1 MQATEERSAMARKI
15 KAKRILQLRDGG
27 LSRTAIARSTGMSK
41 QSVCDVFGV
50 AEEQDITYDA
60 IRDMPDDEV
69 YRPLFPDRN
78 NHEPAYCSPD
88 WEHVHKKLAKIG
100 VTLKLLHSEYAD
112 KCAEQG
118 LVSMGYD
125 RFCKL
130 YRELNLNL
138 PQIR

>member
-1 MQATEERSAMARKI
+1 MARKI

-41 QSVCDVFGV
+41 QSVCDVFDV
-50 AEEQDITYDA
+50 AEEQGITYDA
-60 IRDMPDDEV
+60 VRDMPDDEV
-69 YRPLFPDRN
+69 YRLVFPDRN
-78 NHEPAYCSPD
+78 NHEPSYCSPD
-88 WEHVHKKLAKIG
+88 WEHVHRELAKTG

-130 YRELNLNL
+130 YREFTYPYRRNMLF
-138 PQIR
+138 QSMHGH